1 MKIVSVVSVVVS
13 LNLLNLFPNDL
24 NPSIVSCLIFVSD
37 LSLGRI
43 GAVELYVHYCF
54 VEQLLFFLCEFLGQQ
69 LADGSEMKSLAQR
82 RKSKMQHAVVV
93 ERQLRYL
100 VDAEPLSLCSI
111 VATLYFFFFLVVV
124 GFVVVVVAVV
134 SVAAGSVVVSVG
146 CVVTPASAL
155 DTA

>member
-1 MKIVSVVSVVVS
+1 MWTVSVWPYIVSEQHVILKIVSVVSVVVS
-13 LNLLNLFPNDL
+13 LNLLNLFTNYL

-37 LSLGRI
+37 LSLGKV
-43 GAVELYVHYCF
+43 GAVELYVHYCL

-69 LADGSEMKSLAQR
+69 LADGSEMKSLAQH

-111 VATLYFFFFLVVV
+111 IATLYFLNQR
-124 GFVVVVVAVV
+124 
-134 SVAAGSVVVSVG
+134 S
-146 CVVTPASAL
+146 
-155 DTA
+155 TARSGKVKGRSP